1 VCSSSD
7 SAGHVRLIIAVTLS
21 AIIVDDEAPARKRLR
36 DLLNDEDDV
45 EIVAECQD
53 GPSAVEA
60 ILRHD
65 PDVLFL
71 DVQMPEMDGFEV
83 LSAVGSDRAPTVVF
97 VTAYDRH
104 AVEAF
109 EARALDYLL
118 KPFTR
123 NRFRETLAGVR
134 ATSRPD
140 RGGQGMGGWIEEL
153 LDAVR
158 DEVRRIPV
166 RSGSRIR
173 FVDVG
178 EVDWIEGAGNYV
190 ILHVAGRQHRV
201 RGSLKGFA
209 AKLDTR
215 RFVRI
220 HHSHIVNLD
229 RLKELQPWSHGEFVV
244 ILQDGTQLTSSRTY
258 SDALREILEL

>member
-1 VCSSSD
+1 M
-7 SAGHVRLIIAVTLS
+7 TFS

-36 DLLNDEDDV
+36 DLLNDEDDID
-45 EIVAECQD
+45 IVAECPD
-53 GPSAVEA
+53 GPSAVDA
-60 ILRHD
+60 ILHHD

-83 LSAVGSDRAPTVVF
+83 LRAVGSDQAPTVVF

-123 NRFRETLAGVR
+123 SRFRETLERVR
-134 ATSRPD
+134 VTSRSARD
-140 RGGQGMGGWIEEL
+140 RTLLSGRIEEL

-166 RSGSRIR
+166 RTGSRIR

-178 EVDWIEGAGNYV
+178 DVDWIEAAGNYV
-190 ILHVAGRQHRV
+190 VLHVAGRHHRV
-201 RGSLKGFA
+201 RGSLKAFA
-209 AKLDTR
+209 ARLDAR

-220 HHSHIVNLD
+220 HHSYIVNLD
-229 RLKELQPWSHGEFVV
+229 RLQELQPWSHGEFVV
-244 ILQDGTQLTSSRTY
+244 ILRDGTQLTSSRTY
-258 SDALREILEL
+258 SDALRKVLEL

>member
-1 VCSSSD
+1 M
-7 SAGHVRLIIAVTLS
+7 TLS

-36 DLLNDEDDV
+36 DLLRHEDDV
-45 EIVAECQD
+45 EVVAECSD
-53 GPSAVEA
+53 GPSAVDA

-83 LSAVGSDRAPTVVF
+83 LRAVGSDQAPAVVF
-97 VTAYDRH
+97 VTAFDRH

-123 NRFRETLAGVR
+123 SRFRETLQRVR
-134 ATSRPD
+134 STSRSVPGTESLGD
-140 RGGQGMGGWIEEL
+140 RIEEL
-153 LDAVR
+153 LGAVR
-158 DEVRRIPV
+158 PEVLRIPV
-166 RSGSRIR
+166 RTGSRIR
-173 FVDVG
+173 FVAVDD
-178 EVDWIEGAGNYV
+178 VDWIEGAGNYV

-209 AKLDTR
+209 AKLDAR

-220 HHSHIVNLD
+220 HHSYIVNLD
-229 RLKELQPWSHGEFVV
+229 RVKELQPWSHGEFVV
-244 ILQDGTQLTSSRTY
+244 ILQDGAQLTSSRTY
-258 SDALREILEL
+258 SDALREVLEL

>member
-1 VCSSSD
+1 M
-7 SAGHVRLIIAVTLS
+7 TLS

-36 DLLNDEDDV
+36 DLLRDEDDV
-45 EIVAECQD
+45 EIVAECPD
-53 GPSAVEA
+53 GPSAVDA

-83 LSAVGSDRAPTVVF
+83 LRAVGSDQAPAVVF
-97 VTAYDRH
+97 VTAFDRH

-109 EARALDYLL
+109 EAGALDYLL

-123 NRFRETLAGVR
+123 SRFRETLRRVR
-134 ATSRPD
+134 STSRSVPGSESLGD
-140 RGGQGMGGWIEEL
+140 KIEEL
-153 LDAVR
+153 LGAVR
-158 DEVRRIPV
+158 PEVLRIPV
-166 RSGSRIR
+166 RTGSRIR
-173 FVDVG
+173 FVAVDD
-178 EVDWIEGAGNYV
+178 VDWIEGAGNYV

-209 AKLDTR
+209 AKLDAR

-220 HHSHIVNLD
+220 HHSYIVNLD
-229 RLKELQPWSHGEFVV
+229 RVKELQPWSHGEFVV
-244 ILQDGTQLTSSRTY
+244 ILQDGAQLTSSRTY
-258 SDALREILEL
+258 SDALREVLEL

>member
-1 VCSSSD
+1 M
-7 SAGHVRLIIAVTLS
+7 TLS

-36 DLLNDEDDV
+36 DLLRDEGDV
-45 EIVAECQD
+45 EVVAECQD

-60 ILRHD
+60 ILRHG

-83 LSAVGSDRAPTVVF
+83 LRAVGSDQVPAVVF

-123 NRFRETLAGVR
+123 RRFRETLQRVR
-134 ATSRPD
+134 STSKSAPD
-140 RGGQGMGGWIEEL
+140 AKGLDERIEEL
-153 LDAVR
+153 LGAVR
-158 DEVRRIPV
+158 PEVQRIPV
-166 RSGSRIR
+166 RTGSRIR
-173 FVDVG
+173 FVDMND
-178 EVDWIEGAGNYV
+178 VDWIGGAGNYV
-190 ILHVAGRQHRV
+190 ILHVAGSEHRV

-209 AKLDTR
+209 AKLDAR

-220 HHSHIVNLD
+220 HHSYIVNLD
-229 RLKELQPWSHGEFVV
+229 RVRELQPWSHGEFVV

-258 SDALREILEL
+258 SDALREALEL

>member
-1 VCSSSD
+1 M
-7 SAGHVRLIIAVTLS
+7 TLS

-36 DLLNDEDDV
+36 DLLRDEGDV
-45 EIVAECQD
+45 EVVAECQD

-60 ILRHD
+60 ILRHGA
-65 PDVLFL
+65 DVLFL

-83 LSAVGSDRAPTVVF
+83 LKAVSSDQVPAVVF

-123 NRFRETLAGVR
+123 RRFRETLKRVR
-134 ATSRPD
+134 STSKSLPGAKGLDER
-140 RGGQGMGGWIEEL
+140 IEEL
-153 LDAVR
+153 LGAVR
-158 DEVRRIPV
+158 PGVLRIAVRT
-166 RSGSRIR
+166 GSRIR
-173 FVDVG
+173 FVDVNDV
-178 EVDWIEGAGNYV
+178 EWIEGAGNYV
-190 ILHVAGRQHRV
+190 ILHVAGGEHRV

-209 AKLDTR
+209 TKLDAR

-220 HHSHIVNLD
+220 HNSYIVNLD
-229 RLKELQPWSHGEFVV
+229 RVRELQPWSHGEFVV
-244 ILQDGTQLTSSRTY
+244 ILQDGAQLTSSRTY
-258 SDALREILEL
+258 SDALREVLEL